1 MKNDI
6 SKLNKRQIEA
16 FIMGVQETFERGDFI
31 DERKEL
37 EWIVTEIPSA
47 WSIKAFWVKAVT
59 RFPKDNPM
67 TDKDDI
73 YHYDDYYFQILTA
86 QSKRKLCAEIID
98 CIEYVNSNE
107 FNEN

>member
-6 SKLNKRQIEA
+6 SKLTKEQLEA
-16 FIMGVQETFERGDFI
+16 FIMGVQETFERGDQI

-37 EWIVTEIPSA
+37 NWIVTEIPSA
-47 WSIKAFWVKAVT
+47 WSIKAQWIKSVT
-59 RFPKDNPM
+59 RFPLVNPM
-67 TDKDDI
+67 TDKEDI

-98 CIEYVNSNE
+98 VIEYVNSNE
-107 FNEN
+107 FNED